1 MLAFCL
7 NKESTFFHSFH
18 YRIKSMAFSL
28 FVFFFFFWCFAL
40 RTAAMV
46 LRVLGSINQCICQS
60 KGENVTMLVCET
72 SFPSSARTG
81 RSVGRSLPE

>member
-28 FVFFFFFWCFAL
+28 FVFFFWFSAL

-81 RSVGRSLPE
+81 RSLPE